1 METESAIERFI
12 TNHQEEKW
20 LEHSDGYQLLLE
32 NCGENLLPSLLRLT
46 RHRLAEVRA
55 VVVSMLATRRPHT
68 PEMMEAI
75 APLINDPDPLVRI
88 RALTHLSDFGELAAS
103 VVPDVYA
110 LIEAEKHFPD
120 QLPRVTAIS
129 FLLEH
134 DRSTWE
140 FLIEE
145 LFEVVM
151 ADKSDLAEF
160 SALRTLID
168 LGVVSFD
175 TNPAQPDEPQSDSAA
190 HLLRKASSNR

>member
-1 METESAIERFI
+1 
-12 TNHQEEKW
+12 
-20 LEHSDGYQLLLE
+20 
-32 NCGENLLPSLLRLT
+32 
-46 RHRLAEVRA
+46 
-55 VVVSMLATRRPHT
+55 
-68 PEMMEAI
+68 MMEAI
-75 APLINDPDPLVRI
+75 APLISDPDPLVRI

-110 LIEAEKHFPD
+110 LIEAEKNFPD

-129 FLLEH
+129 VLLER

-168 LGVVSFD
+168 LGMVSFN
-175 TNPAQPDEPQSDSAA
+175 TNPEQPDEPPSDSAA